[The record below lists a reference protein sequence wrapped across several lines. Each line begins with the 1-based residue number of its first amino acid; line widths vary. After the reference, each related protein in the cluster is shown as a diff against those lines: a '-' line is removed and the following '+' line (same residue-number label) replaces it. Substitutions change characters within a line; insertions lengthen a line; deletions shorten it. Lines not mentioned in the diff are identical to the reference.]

1 MKSICLAAVLAAA
14 LTIAPSLSSPAKAG
28 KPSSCTTA
36 GANFIIADGPTGLS
50 SDGGGQYVNGEN
62 GVIGRINCN
71 GESLELSGTRRS
83 NLNLGGTVLNGSAP
97 WSTSPVAFFNIPLGV
112 YFNNAQPDPTERNYT
127 TYLKLVMASPNNGYF
142 FNLENPDADAP
153 LNDPD
158 RSLNAPLVT
167 TLVHVHHCPA
177 NADPTTTNCPANTP
191 ETWVVTP
198 EPPADGSAD
207 HPVVGTLMS
216 NLKGGLR
223 TVGQF
228 NAPFSITVTRQ

>member
-14 LTIAPSLSSPAKAG
+14 LSLSPSLSVPAKGG
-28 KPSSCTTA
+28 KTSCTTA
-36 GANFIIADGPTGLS
+36 YANFTIADYSPGLS
-50 SDGGGQYVNGEN
+50 SDGINNGQYVNGVD

-71 GESLELSGTRRS
+71 GQSLELSGTRHS
-83 NLNLGGTVLNGSAP
+83 NLTLGAAGLNGTTP
-97 WSTSPVAFFNIPLGV
+97 WSTSPVAFFNIPLGS
-112 YFNNAQPDPTERNYT
+112 YFNNAQPDPVERNFT

-142 FNLENPDADAP
+142 FNLENPGADAP

-158 RSLNAPLVT
+158 RGVNTPLVT
-167 TLVHVHHCPA
+167 TLVHVHHIPA
-177 NADPTTTNCPANTP
+177 DASAMPPTP

-207 HPVVGTLMS
+207 NPVVGTLMS

-223 TVGQF
+223 VVGQF